1 MTLQRTAILC
11 VLIISMLNSC
21 RSSKEVV
28 AIGGVSTLKTEQ
40 DFFAIFR
47 EQAFQFN
54 TFSARVQFRI
64 VMPSGNVASSRAQ
77 LKIQKNDRLQI
88 SVQPF
93 LGIEA
98 LRAELTPDSIKIF
111 NRLSNWYMIDAFD
124 NIKGDTE
131 IDFNYYNLQAL
142 ITNQL
147 FLPGEIDISDEL
159 FQFFRWEQTHTG
171 YLLHTNDRTG
181 IYYAFTADS
190 NEKLCATDI
199 KDVSTHFALNCI
211 YNNFRPVD
219 RQLFPMDIH
228 INLNTENQ
236 SNHSLSLQFLR
247 VEVDIPLE
255 MNFPVSANSRRV
267 SLQQILQSIEQL

>member
-1 MTLQRTAILC
+1 MTLQRMGALC
-11 VLIISMLNSC
+11 FLIISMLSSC

-28 AIGGVSTLKTEQ
+28 TVEGLSTLKTEQ
-40 DFFAIFR
+40 DFFTTFR
-47 EQAFQFN
+47 EQTFQFN
-54 TFSARVQFRI
+54 TFSARVQFEI
-64 VMPSGNVASSRAQ
+64 VMPSGNVTNSRAQ

-88 SVQPF
+88 SVQPL

-98 LRAELTPDSIKIF
+98 LRVELTPDSIKIV
-111 NRLSNWYMIDAFD
+111 NRWNRWYMIDAFD
-124 NIKGDTE
+124 NIRGNTE

-147 FLPGEIDISDEL
+147 FLPGEKNLSDEL
-159 FQFFRWEQTHTG
+159 LRLFRWEQTKTG

-181 IYYAFTADS
+181 ISYAFTADS

-199 KDVSTHFALNCI
+199 KDASTLYALNCI

-228 INLNTENQ
+228 IRLNTENQ
-236 SNHSLSLQFLR
+236 SQHALSIQFSR
-247 VEVDIPLE
+247 VEVNIPLE
-255 MNFPVSANSRRV
+255 MNFPVSANFQRV